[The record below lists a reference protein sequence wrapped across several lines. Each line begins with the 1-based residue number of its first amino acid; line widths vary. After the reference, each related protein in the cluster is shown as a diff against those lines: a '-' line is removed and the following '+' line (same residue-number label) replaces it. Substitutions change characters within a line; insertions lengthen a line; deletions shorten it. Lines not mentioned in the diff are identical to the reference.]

1 MLSTDRCSHKK
12 EENKYIHAPI
22 MCEKKKSNDRNC
34 VVEQLEDIIVHN
46 VQCTHTRN

>member
-22 MCEKKKSNDRNC
+22 MCEKKKAMTG
-34 VVEQLEDIIVHN
+34 IA
-46 VQCTHTRN
+46 